1 MELSIIIL
9 NYKSSQL
16 IKYQLKKLANYNF
29 NFDTEIIVIDND
41 SRDDIESIVQEF
53 PNVKFIQSGKNI
65 GFCAA
70 NNLAAKSAR
79 GKYIMILNP
88 DIRIEQFTIEKLYE
102 TLKSN
107 DNIGIIG
114 PRLINADGS
123 TQETSF
129 TFPNIYYPLF
139 RRTFLGK
146 TKIGQKWL
154 YKFLLK
160 DKDRTKNFEVDWLQ
174 GACFIIKMHVFNKI
188 NGYDEKIFMYLD
200 DMDLCRRVWEAGY
213 SVYYMGEVTAIHLHQ
228 KMSANKNIFISIFTN
243 KLSRIHIK
251 SWLHYIK
258 KYSGM
263 DFPKNCP
270 SGKNYSNS
278 QVK

>member
-114 PRLINADGS
+114 PRLINAD
-123 TQETSF
+123 
-129 TFPNIYYPLF
+129 
-139 RRTFLGK
+139 
-146 TKIGQKWL
+146 
-154 YKFLLK
+154 
-160 DKDRTKNFEVDWLQ
+160 
-174 GACFIIKMHVFNKI
+174 
-188 NGYDEKIFMYLD
+188 
-200 DMDLCRRVWEAGY
+200 
-213 SVYYMGEVTAIHLHQ
+213 
-228 KMSANKNIFISIFTN
+228 
-243 KLSRIHIK
+243 
-251 SWLHYIK
+251 
-258 KYSGM
+258 
-263 DFPKNCP
+263 
-270 SGKNYSNS
+270 
-278 QVK
+278 